1 MKQSIFSVF
10 VVFIIATFLAG
21 HDPGEKGCNSRES
34 LDKLIRIVE
43 SMYPGF
49 EDKTRDALIYDSFK
63 TRLVEQAKTTPVED
77 SLQLLRSYLS
87 FFRDPHLF
95 IREKHPDRQAGI
107 IKRSA
112 KLDIEMKEFLERIET
127 PRDDLEGIWA
137 SAGYKV
143 GIVKE
148 ADRHI
153 AFVIEADPAWWLP
166 YEIKFVIH
174 DAENMTFYAR
184 DHSEHASRYS
194 LIEKAI
200 LHVES
205 LNAAFVKEK
214 PKPEISPEALQ
225 AAMVEIEGFYAKPLS
240 EKTAVLRISGFGH
253 DRIPQI
259 QKVVDDNR
267 SMLESRDNLII
278 DVRNNPGGSSMAF
291 LPLLPLLATNPMREM
306 SAEFMATTT
315 FLNLRR
321 KNLEKYSG
329 EELEKQKRIV
339 ARMEDSLGGFFRM
352 SDEPRDVS
360 IRTVEAV
367 SEKPRN
373 VVILINKGC
382 ASATEQFV
390 FLARQSKKVKL
401 VGVGTYGAL
410 DYGNAM
416 EFDFGCP
423 EFILVMPTFRSLRLP
438 DYPIDNIGIQ
448 PDIYLDAGVT
458 DWVEFARNYLEN

>member
-1 MKQSIFSVF
+1 MKRTVFSVF
-10 VVFIIATFLAG
+10 VVFISATFVAG
-21 HDPGEKGCNSRES
+21 HDPGEKGCTSQES

-43 SMYPGF
+43 SEYPGF
-49 EDKTRDALIYDSFK
+49 EDKVRDTLLYEGFK
-63 TRLVEQAKTTPVED
+63 TQLAEQAKTTPRED
-77 SLQLLRSYLS
+77 TLELLRAYLG
-87 FFRDPHLF
+87 FFKDPHLF
-95 IREKHPDRQAGI
+95 IREKNPGQQTGI
-107 IKRSA
+107 IERSA
-112 KLDIEMKEFLERIET
+112 KLDIEMGDFLKRIET
-127 PRDDLEGIWA
+127 PRDDLEGIWT
-137 SAGYKV
+137 SADYKV

-148 ADRHI
+148 GDRHI

-174 DAENMTFYAR
+174 DAENMTFYVR

-194 LIEKAI
+194 LIENAI

-205 LNAAFVKEK
+205 LNTAFVKET
-214 PKPEISPEALQ
+214 PKPEIPPEALQ

-240 EKTAVLRISGFGH
+240 EKTAFVRIAGFGH
-253 DRIPQI
+253 DRIPRI
-259 QKVVDDNR
+259 QKIVDDNR
-267 SMLESRDNLII
+267 LMLESRDNLII

-291 LPLLPLLATNPMREM
+291 LPLLPLIATNPMREM

-321 KNLEKYSG
+321 KNLEKYDG
-329 EELEKQKRIV
+329 EELEKQKKIV
-339 ARMEDSLGGFFRM
+339 ARMEDNLGGFFRM

-360 IRTVEAV
+360 IRPVETV

-382 ASATEQFV
+382 ASATEQFI

-401 VGVGTYGAL
+401 IGVGTYGAL

-423 EFILVMPTFRSLRLP
+423 EFILVMPTFRTLRLP
-438 DYPIDNIGIQ
+438 DFPIDNIGIQ
-448 PDIYLDAGVT
+448 PDIYLDASVA
-458 DWVEFARNYLEN
+458 DWVEFARRYLEE

>member
-1 MKQSIFSVF
+1 MKRAILSVF
-10 VVFIIATFLAG
+10 VVLIISTFG
-21 HDPGEKGCNSRES
+21 VGYDPEESVCTGQES

-43 SMYPGF
+43 NEYPGF
-49 EDKTRDALIYDSFK
+49 EEKTRDALLYDSFK
-63 TRLVEQAKTTPVED
+63 TRLAEQAKTTPRED
-77 SLQLLRSYLS
+77 SLQLLRSYLN

-95 IREKHPDRQAGI
+95 IREKHPVQQPGI
-107 IKRSA
+107 SRRSA
-112 KLDIEMKEFLERIET
+112 KLDIEMSDFLKRIET

-148 ADRHI
+148 GDRHI
-153 AFVIEADPAWWLP
+153 AFIIEADPAWWLP

-174 DAENMTFYAR
+174 DAENMTFHAR

-205 LNAAFVKEK
+205 LNAAFVKET

-225 AAMVEIEGFYAKPLS
+225 TAMVKVEGFYAEPLS
-240 EKTAVLRISGFGH
+240 DKTAFVRIAGFGH
-253 DRIPQI
+253 DRIPRI

-267 SMLESRDNLII
+267 SMLESRENLII

-291 LPLLPLLATNPMREM
+291 LPLLPLISTNPMREM

-315 FLNLRR
+315 FLNLRK
-321 KNLEKYSG
+321 KNLEKYEG
-329 EELEKQKRIV
+329 EELERQKRIV

-423 EFILVMPTFRSLRLP
+423 EFILVMPTFRTLRLP

-448 PDIYLDAGVT
+448 PDIYLDASVT
-458 DWVEFARNYLEN
+458 DWVEFARQYLEE